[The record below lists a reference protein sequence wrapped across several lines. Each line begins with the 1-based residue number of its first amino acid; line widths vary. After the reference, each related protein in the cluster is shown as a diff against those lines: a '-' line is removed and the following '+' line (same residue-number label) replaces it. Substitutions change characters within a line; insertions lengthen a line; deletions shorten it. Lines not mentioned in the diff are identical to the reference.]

1 MREESEVVIIGAG
14 PSGLSVGACLRA
26 RGVPFVMLEREAA
39 VGPAWRRHYDRLHLH
54 TVKYFSSLPMMP
66 WPKGTPTYPSR
77 AEFVAYLEAYARRFG
92 LVPRFGE
99 EVRSV
104 RREGDGFLVR
114 MAEKEYRARALVV
127 ATGLNRVPYVP
138 SWPGQET
145 FEGTLVHSSA
155 YKNGAPFRGKRALVV
170 GTGNSGAE
178 IALDLWEHG
187 VRPTISVRGPVHVVP
202 RDMNG
207 IPSQVPSLFFFSK
220 MPPALADKISLFVL
234 DRTMGDLSRH
244 GFVRPELGPISQVVF
259 QKRIPLI
266 DVGTI
271 ELVKQGHI
279 EVAKEVQSFGAREV
293 AFVDGTSR
301 PFDLVVLATG
311 YRTGIADVLEGAEDW
326 LDERGHPR
334 HFGEPVPGA
343 PGLYFI
349 GFRNPLTGQL
359 HDIAH
364 EATRIAGFVAKEGRS

>member
-1 MREESEVVIIGAG
+1 MREESEVVIVGAG

-54 TVKYFSSLPMMP
+54 TVKQFSSLPRMP
-66 WPKGTPTYPSR
+66 WPEGTPTYPSR
-77 AEFVAYLEAYARRFG
+77 AEFVAYLEAYAQRFG

-99 EVRSV
+99 DVRSA

-114 MAEKEYRARALVV
+114 TAEKEYRARSLVV

-138 SWPGQET
+138 SWPGQGA

-155 YKNGAPFRGKRALVV
+155 YKNGAAFQGKRALVV

-187 VRPTISVRGPVHVVP
+187 ARPTISVRGPVHVVP

-207 IPSQVPSLFFFSK
+207 IPSQVTSLFLFSK

-234 DRTMGDLSRH
+234 DRVVGDLSRH

-259 QKRIPLI
+259 QRRIPLI
-266 DVGTI
+266 DVGTV

-293 AFVDGTSR
+293 TFVDGARR

-311 YRTGIADVLEGAEDW
+311 YRTGIADVLEGAEGW
-326 LDERGHPR
+326 LDERGYPR
-334 HFGEPVPGA
+334 HFGAPVPDA

-349 GFRNPLTGQL
+349 GFRNPLTGQI
-359 HDIAH
+359 HDIAI
-364 EATRIAGFVAKEGRS
+364 EAERIAGFVAKEGRS

>member
-1 MREESEVVIIGAG
+1 MREESEVVIVGAG

-26 RGVPFVMLEREAA
+26 RGVPFVMLEREQD

-54 TVKYFSSLPMMP
+54 TVQKYSSLPMMP
-66 WPKGTPTYPSR
+66 WPDGTPTYPSR
-77 AEFVAYLEAYARRFG
+77 AEFVAYLEAYAQRFG

-99 EVRSV
+99 DVRSA
-104 RREGDGFLVR
+104 RREGSAFVVR
-114 MAEKEYRARALVV
+114 TAEKEYRARALVM

-138 SWPGQET
+138 SWPGQES

-170 GTGNSGAE
+170 GSGNSGAE

-187 VRPTISVRGPVHVVP
+187 ARPTMSVRGPVHVVP

-207 IPSQVPSLFFFSK
+207 IPSQITALFLFSK
-220 MPPALADKISLFVL
+220 IPPAVADKISLFVL

-244 GFVRPELGPISQVVF
+244 GFVRPHVGPVSQVVF
-259 QKRIPLI
+259 DKRIPLI

-279 EVAKEVQSFGAREV
+279 EVAKEVRAFGAREV
-293 AFVDGTSR
+293 AFVDGSRR

-311 YRTGIADVLEGAEDW
+311 YRTGIADVLEGAQDW
-326 LDERGHPR
+326 LTERGYPR
-334 HFGEPVPGA
+334 HFGAPVPGA

-359 HDIAH
+359 NDIAL
-364 EATRIAGFVAKEGRS
+364 EAERIAGFVAKEGRS